1 MRKIYGLNVQYADS
15 LLSQARGLMF
25 RKSFDKALWFRMHEK
40 SKVMTSIHS
49 FFVFF
54 PFDIIWLDG
63 RKIIDLKANVKP
75 WTLNITPKKAAD
87 SFIELPAGTIR
98 KKKIKTG
105 KNI

>member
-1 MRKIYGLNVQYADS
+1 MRKIYNLDVQYADNI
-15 LLSQARGLMF
+15 LSQARGLMF
-25 RKSFDKALWFRMHEK
+25 RKSFSKALWFRMGEK

-63 RKIIDLKANVKP
+63 KKIVDLQERVKP

-105 KNI
+105 KYI